1 MTSTIP
7 DTRGNMT
14 SNHTIPQPPN
24 YASIISVI
32 TINIL
37 LSILGTLGNILV
49 LLVIFLN
56 VRRTSVSNLLLGNLG
71 AIDLLSTAYLVPGA
85 VYKIFGVQLDFY
97 HVPENFLVVQRSIVQ
112 FVVAAS
118 VSSLFFIALD
128 RYLAIS
134 CPFKYNSILTK
145 RRVIVCIV
153 LSWITAAFVS
163 FIFMYLRFFFI
174 QSIYCTLLILT
185 TIALYIH
192 IFVIALK
199 KERQIAA
206 FRLPNTQR
214 GINYLRERKSAKT
227 TAIILGV
234 FLTAWV
240 PSVVFYATVTP
251 KDPSYVA
258 YQGWMNTIYF
268 FNASLNPFIYCVR
281 SSNFRKRA
289 KQLVKSSMIHF
300 RL

>member
-1 MTSTIP
+1 
-7 DTRGNMT
+7 MT
-14 SNHTIPQPPN
+14 SNQTIPQPSN
-24 YASIISVI
+24 YASVISVI

-37 LSILGTLGNILV
+37 LSILGTLGNVVV

-56 VRRTSVSNLLLGNLG
+56 FRRATVSNLLLGNLG

-97 HVPENFLVVQRSIVQ
+97 RVPESFLVVQGSIVQ

-134 CPFKYNSILTK
+134 FPFKYKSVLTK
-145 RRVIVCIV
+145 RRVIVCIP

-163 FIFMYLRFFFI
+163 FTFTYFKFFFI
-174 QSIYCTLLILT
+174 QSIYCTLSILI
-185 TIALYIH
+185 TITLYIH

-206 FRLPNTQR
+206 FRLPNVQR
-214 GINYLRERKSAKT
+214 RINYLRERKSAKT
-227 TAIILGV
+227 MAIILGV

-240 PSVVFYATVTP
+240 PSVVFYATVTS
-251 KDPSYVA
+251 KDPSYLT

-268 FNASLNPFIYCVR
+268 FNASLNPFIYCIR

-289 KQLVKSSMIHF
+289 KQLVKSWMIHF
-300 RL
+300 SLWLSSG